1 MLEDVLDTYNLT
13 DFDDNYTYRDFND
26 IDDMAYE
33 IEAINNGIKNVL
45 TTMKGSVPGK
55 PTFGSDLHKIPFSQL
70 DYVTENT
77 FKLSITSCIKTWESR
92 ITLNSVTITSS
103 EEYNQIIADINYTY
117 TDTTVSVDG
126 SVSVS
131 LSDL

>member
-1 MLEDVLDTYNLT
+1 MLFDVLDTYNLT

-26 IDDMAYE
+26 IDDMAYD
-33 IEAINNGIKNVL
+33 IEAINNGITNVL

-55 PTFGSDLHKIPFSQL
+55 PSFGSTLHLIPFSLL
-70 DYVTENT
+70 DYVTINT
-77 FKLSITSCIKTWESR
+77 FKLAITASIKEWETR
-92 ITLNSVTITSS
+92 ITLNSVSVTYS
-103 EEYNQIIADINYTY
+103 EEYNKLIADINYTY
-117 TDTTVSVDG
+117 SSTTVSVDG